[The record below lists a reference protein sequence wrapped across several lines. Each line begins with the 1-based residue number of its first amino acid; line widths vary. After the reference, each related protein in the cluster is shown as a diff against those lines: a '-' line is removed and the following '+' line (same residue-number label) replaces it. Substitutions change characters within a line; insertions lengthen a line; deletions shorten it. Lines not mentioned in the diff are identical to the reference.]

1 MDNPTRGEG
10 KALLMIDLVN
20 PFDYPGAEL
29 VLEQARGIVEPLHA
43 LAERFRKGAGPVI
56 YVNDN
61 FGRWRS
67 SFHDTV
73 THCLEGKGKDV
84 VKRLAPREH
93 DLFVLKPHRSGFY
106 NTPLELL
113 LQHEKVGHLVLAG
126 LAWVYSATGASPS
139 PRVAASKWVRSTTR
153 NSPPPRKTSV
163 PSASRPSQEMNSLR
177 PSRRSTRATRS

>member
-126 LAWVYSATGASPS
+126 LATDMCVLATASDAHMRGFGLTVVS
-139 PRVAASKWVRSTTR
+139 DGTAAMDRARQTR
-153 NSPPPRKTSV
+153 TL
-163 PSASRPSQEMNSLR
+163 ALMEHAFD
-177 PSRRSTRATRS
+177 ATIAEAKDC